1 MIMSTVL
8 FVKANDRGLDQ
19 AVSVKLYQAFL
30 DTYKETHP
38 NDVVTELDLFQQEL
52 PYLNADMI
60 NGKFKAARGYELT
73 PEEQAAV
80 NVSSKYID
88 QFLAADKVV
97 FGFPL
102 WNLTIPAVLHTY
114 IDYIYEAGKTFKY
127 TEQGPVG
134 LIPDKKVA
142 LLNARGGV
150 YSEGPA
156 AAAEMSL
163 NYIRNIMQFF
173 GVTNFEIV
181 IAEGHNQKPNE
192 AEAIVAYAIEEAKAA
207 AARF

>member
-1 MIMSTVL
+1 MSTVL
-8 FVKANDRGLDQ
+8 FVKANDRPIEQ
-19 AVSVKLYQAFL
+19 AVSVKLYHAFL
-30 DTYKETHP
+30 ESYTASHPEDTII
-38 NDVVTELDLFQQEL
+38 ELDLFQQDL

-60 NGKFKAARGYELT
+60 NGKFKAARGFELT
-73 PEEQAAV
+73 SKEAAAAE
-80 NVSSKYID
+80 VSSKYLD

-97 FGFPL
+97 FAFPL
-102 WNLTIPAVLHTY
+102 WNFTVPAVLHTY

-142 LLNARGGV
+142 LLNARGGI

-163 NYIRNIMQFF
+163 NFVRNIMTFF
-173 GVTNFEIV
+173 GVKNLTTVV
-181 IAEGHNQKPNE
+181 IEGHNQIPNE
-192 AEAIVAYAIEEAKAA
+192 LEAIISQGLEHAKKAA
-207 AARF
+207 LEF